1 MVPTMARPA
10 LMPVVL
16 VPTLGLLVL
25 TLTACGHPAT
35 RDDCELILT
44 RSAELKLKDD
54 NVVDPQKV
62 AERLE
67 GLKQARGDELLKS
80 CIGRTITKTALD
92 CVQRAPTSE
101 AVDACLY

>member
-1 MVPTMARPA
+1 MPTMARPA
-10 LMPVVL
+10 L
-16 VPTLGLLVL
+16 TLFLVL
-25 TLTACGHPAT
+25 TVGLLGSMITGCGHPAT

-67 GLKQARGDELLKS
+67 GLKQARGDELLKN
-80 CIGRTITKTALD
+80 CIGRTITKAALD
-92 CVQRAPTSE
+92 CVERAPTSE